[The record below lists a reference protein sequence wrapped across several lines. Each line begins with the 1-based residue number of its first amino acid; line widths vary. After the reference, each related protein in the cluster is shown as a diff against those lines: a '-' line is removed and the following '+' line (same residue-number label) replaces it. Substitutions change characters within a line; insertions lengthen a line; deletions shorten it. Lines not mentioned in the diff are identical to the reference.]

1 MENETS
7 DTEFVILEN
16 IYDSLEQEVAP
27 HQRDLARIA
36 GTSLGMTNVI
46 LKRLAKKGWITVKKL
61 NSRNIQYAITL
72 EGLNEIIHRSYR
84 YFRRTIKNVAFYKD
98 RIDEAVLGAKNKNL
112 SAVLL
117 VGASDLEF
125 IVEHSCRRNGLSF
138 LKTEDMAAPKALKG
152 KTLLIYSET
161 IPVET
166 IKQNVELKTHSLHLF
181 RIMLRNPEIIPA
193 ALFPAAAKL

>member
-1 MENETS
+1 METETS

-16 IYDSLEQEVAP
+16 IYDSLEQEVSL

-36 GTSLGMTNVI
+36 GASLGMTNVI

-72 EGLNEIIHRSYR
+72 EGLNEIIRRSYH
-84 YFRRTIKNVAFYKD
+84 YFRRTIKNVAFYKG
-98 RIDEAVLGAKNKNL
+98 RIDEAVLVAKNKNL

-117 VGASDLEF
+117 VGASGLEF

-138 LKTEDMAAPKALKG
+138 LKTEDMSVPRSLKG
-152 KTLLIYSET
+152 KTLVIYSET

-166 IKQNVELKTHSLHLF
+166 IKLNAESKTHSLHLF

-193 ALFPAAAKL
+193 VLLPAAAKL